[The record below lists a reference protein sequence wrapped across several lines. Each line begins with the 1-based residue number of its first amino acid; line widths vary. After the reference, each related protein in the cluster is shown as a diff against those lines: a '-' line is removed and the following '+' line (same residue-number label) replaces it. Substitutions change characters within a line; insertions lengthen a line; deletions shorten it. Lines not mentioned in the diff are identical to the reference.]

1 MYKKMSACMYNIQVR
16 SACVFTLLIQ
26 LIPLAR
32 ISKIN
37 KSALFDFINKLL
49 WCVPCV
55 SRNYSICS
63 TYFQKYFSS
72 HQLIVIVLVY
82 SFFFWFEISSARFV
96 QANEF
101 QCVAISNDVRKCTP
115 TMQKQQTNKQNWQ
128 QKHKRDSI

>member
-1 MYKKMSACMYNIQVR
+1 MYDIQVR

-82 SFFFWFEISSARFV
+82 SFFSDLKSHQPDSFKLTNSNVSPFQMMFVSAH
-96 QANEF
+96 Q
-101 QCVAISNDVRKCTP
+101 QCKNNK
-115 TMQKQQTNKQNWQ
+115 QTNKQNWQ